1 MDTKTLQQ
9 LKRRKRTLEQR
20 MGSLTPLM
28 RGTVVEL
35 ATTCGHATCRCAQG
49 GEKHKKLY
57 FSVSAKGKTKLIY
70 VGKERAALAKR
81 YAHTYKALAEL
92 IDEMTLVNM
101 ELLRHNALE

>member
-1 MDTKTLQQ
+1 MDTKKIQQ

-57 FSVSAKGKTKLIY
+57 FSVSAKGKTKIIY
-70 VGKERAALAKR
+70 LGKERAALAKR
-81 YAHTYKALAEL
+81 YADTYKALAEL
-92 IDEMTLVNM
+92 IDEMTLINM
-101 ELLRHNALE
+101 ELLRRNVLE

>member
-1 MDTKTLQQ
+1 MDKRKIQQ
-9 LKRRKRTLEQR
+9 LKRRKQTLEQR
-20 MGSLTPLM
+20 LGSLTPLM

-70 VGKERAALAKR
+70 LGKERGALAKR
-81 YAHTYKALAEL
+81 YVDNYKALAEL
-92 IDEMTLVNM
+92 IDEMTRINM
-101 ELLRHNALE
+101 DLLRQNALE